1 MQDAIDAFEK
11 LKIKFPK
18 NKELFQELINTYENV
33 QNLQN
38 QFFDIYA
45 KDISIKVEL
54 LCLGFEIAFQR
65 SINQK
70 ELLNIEINDI
80 DNLLKKGVIQNEIAL
95 SNYSSIISIRPNEIT
110 KLYYKLIKGSEIDLI
125 EKAVDNQD
133 YELINDLSATRA
145 LIFYRE
151 IIGKELLDIEQNNTV
166 FKILPLE
173 QTETKTEKLKVV
185 LGKYGFF
192 ELPKVKR
199 LSEPSKQ
206 SLIELIVKNDLPYS
220 IAMLDFLDFF
230 KLLEK
235 EYFKTKYKL
244 NIEVSKW
251 LDSDKDGRGVKG
263 NISVLSENSNENKS
277 KFTAHLHKETVEID
291 YQNLK

>member
-1 MQDAIDAFEK
+1 MKDAIDAFEK

-18 NKELFQELINTYENV
+18 NKELFQELINTFENV

-45 KDISIKVEL
+45 KAISRKVEL
-54 LCLGFEIAFQR
+54 LCLGFEIAFQG

-80 DNLLKKGVIQNEIAL
+80 DNLLKKGVIQNEMAL
-95 SNYSSIISIRPNEIT
+95 SNFSSIISIRPNEIT

-145 LIFYRE
+145 LVFYRE
-151 IIGKELLDIEQNNTV
+151 IIEKELLDIEENNTV
-166 FKILPLE
+166 LKILPSE
-173 QTETKTEKLKVV
+173 QTETKTGKLTAV

-199 LSEPSKQ
+199 LSEPYKQ
-206 SLIELIVKNDLPYS
+206 SLVELISSNGLPYT
-220 IAMLDFLDFF
+220 IAMLDFLGFIRH
-230 KLLEK
+230 L
-235 EYFKTKYKL
+235 KTEHFTSDYKL
-244 NIEVSKW
+244 FQTVAIWLEVSA
-251 LDSDKDGRGVKG
+251 RTIKG
-263 NISVLSENSNENKS
+263 NVYVLNEKSSEDRTRY
-277 KFTAHLHKETVEID
+277 TADQQKKKVQKNYEE
-291 YQNLK
+291 LK

>member
-1 MQDAIDAFEK
+1 
-11 LKIKFPK
+11 
-18 NKELFQELINTYENV
+18 
-33 QNLQN
+33 
-38 QFFDIYA
+38 
-45 KDISIKVEL
+45 
-54 LCLGFEIAFQR
+54 
-65 SINQK
+65 
-70 ELLNIEINDI
+70 
-80 DNLLKKGVIQNEIAL
+80 LKKGVIQNEMAL
-95 SNYSSIISIRPNEIT
+95 FNYSSIINIRPNEIT

-133 YELINDLSATRA
+133 YELINDLSTTRA
-145 LIFYRE
+145 LVFYRK

-173 QTETKTEKLKVV
+173 QTETKTEKLKAV

-192 ELPKVKR
+192 ELPKVKL

-206 SLIELIVKNDLPYS
+206 SLIKFIGENDLPYS
-220 IAMLDFLDFF
+220 IAMLDFLDFL
-230 KLLEK
+230 KHLEK

-251 LDSDKDGRGVKG
+251 FDSDKDGRGVKG